1 MQVEKNNSGA
11 LAVLLHVELLT
22 VTFPYKQR
30 EVCGAEEQSRARMDV
45 HEALSDRSVSSLLF
59 Y

>member
-1 MQVEKNNSGA
+1 MQLEKNNSGA

-30 EVCGAEEQSRARMDV
+30 EVGGAEEQSKARMDV
-45 HEALSDRSVSSLLF
+45 HVVLSYRSGSSLLL